1 MRSFLFLITLLLTA
15 CDTYTQDGYREQY
28 VVAATLVAGETFPVI
43 TCSRTVP
50 INQPYKS
57 EETAVRD
64 AVIRVIELDA
74 TGNPVD
80 VIPFTERN
88 PGSYSTTDP
97 AVVKPLTRYRLEV
110 DIPGAAR
117 RITGTTFVPDTF
129 RVRTL
134 NNTTLPYQG
143 SDQFRANLSASEYP
157 GRQTF
162 YVITTTALDTTLGLT
177 PLYAGLPRDQRSDAV
192 VTTSGIINAENYVA
206 LADGSI
212 ELKYPWLALAYYGR
226 NRITFNAIDDN
237 LYDFI
242 RSASVQLG
250 GSTTSP
256 GEIENV
262 ISRLDGALGYFGS
275 VARASTEVTVIR

>member
-1 MRSFLFLITLLLTA
+1 MRIPLLLSVLILA
-15 CDTYTQDGYREQY
+15 SCSAYEQDGYAERY
-28 VVAATLVAGETFPVI
+28 VVAGTLVAGETFPEI
-43 TCSRTVP
+43 SCSRTVP
-50 INQPYKS
+50 INQAYDPAAA
-57 EETAVRD
+57 AVRN
-64 AVIRVIELDA
+64 AVVRVLELDGA
-74 TGNPVD
+74 GNPVD
-80 VIPFTERN
+80 VILFSESM
-88 PGSYSTTDP
+88 PGIYATVDP
-97 AVVKPLTRYRLEV
+97 ATVKPLTRYRLEV
-110 DIPGAAR
+110 DIPGETR
-117 RITGTTFVPDTF
+117 LITGTTLVPDTF

-143 SDQFRANLSASEYP
+143 SEQFLANLSASEYP

-177 PLYAGLPRDQRSDAV
+177 PLYESLPRDQRSEAV
-192 VTTSGIINAENYVA
+192 VTSSGIINAENYVA
-206 LADGSI
+206 LPDGSI
-212 ELKYPWLALAYYGR
+212 DLKYPWLALAYFGE

-262 ISRLDGALGYFGS
+262 ISRLDGAMGYFGS
-275 VARASTEVTVIR
+275 VARATTTVTVTR